1 MKKMVRGALAAVFFA
16 AAGAGAQ
23 TVAPELLKP
32 ENRTVSSSKQ
42 FTIFGGTRQ
51 ERSELARR
59 ADQLKEGLQKELG
72 LGVEWRDPILIVLTP
87 GDAVR
92 LRQPRVFVQVFDAEE
107 AGRKIEVDLSPGA
120 LQDRALVEGGI
131 IRALLLEISLRKQ
144 KFEGNRFVEP
154 PSWLVAA
161 MTAALARGD
170 EVFGAAVYSGLL
182 EGKGMPKLA
191 RFLKENGENLRG
203 RTREIH
209 AAQSYAFY
217 RALSESDGGRARVAE
232 NLTLAEPSRD
242 PVDRFGQTWPDL
254 LEDPD
259 RMARMWALSV
269 ARLASPERTD
279 FVSAPDSSAK
289 LAAVIESLAV
299 PESELDPPGAML
311 ELARTPEGRFR
322 FEQAATELRRL
333 GFRAHPLYAA
343 LVEEYR
349 EMFDDMAR
357 KRRRGFVAKFNEA
370 EDLRWA
376 LDERSNEITDYLN
389 WYQANAPST
398 EPMVDLATILPPE
411 STTRR
416 NDAIS
421 RYLDSVEQ
429 RGW

>member
-1 MKKMVRGALAAVFFA
+1 VKRTVRGAVA
-16 AAGAGAQ
+16 AALLVTAAAGAQ

-42 FTIFGGTRQ
+42 FTIFGGTRR
-51 ERSELARR
+51 ERGDLARR
-59 ADQLKEGLQKELG
+59 AEELNEGLRRELG
-72 LGVEWRDPILIVLTP
+72 LGVKWRDPILLVLAP

-92 LRQPRVFVQVFDAEE
+92 LRQPQVFVQVFDAGE
-107 AGRKIEVDLSPGA
+107 AGRKIEVNLSPGA
-120 LQDRALVEGGI
+120 LQDRALVDGGI
-131 IRALLLEISLRKQ
+131 VRAVLLEVSLRQQQFK
-144 KFEGNRFVEP
+144 GNRFVEP

-170 EVFGAAVYSGLL
+170 EFLGARVYSGLL
-182 EGKGMPKLA
+182 EGQGMPRPA
-191 RFLKENGENLRG
+191 RFLKEDGGNLRG
-203 RTREIH
+203 RTRDIH
-209 AAQSYAFY
+209 AAQSYALY
-217 RALSESDGGRARVAE
+217 LALSEADGGKARIAE

-254 LEDPD
+254 VDDPD
-259 RMARMWALSV
+259 RVARMWALSV
-269 ARLASPERTD
+269 ARLASPERTE
-279 FVSAPDSSAK
+279 FLSASDSSAK
-289 LAAVIESLAV
+289 LAAVIDSLAG
-299 PESELDPPGAML
+299 PDSGQDPPGAMM

-322 FEQAATELRRL
+322 FEQASTELRRL

-349 EMFDDMAR
+349 ELFDGLAR
-357 KRRRGFVAKFNEA
+357 KKRRGFAGKFNEA

-376 LDERSNEITDYLN
+376 LDDRSNEITDYLN
-389 WYQANAPST
+389 WYQANAPSAG
-398 EPMVDLATILPPE
+398 PMVERATVLPPE
-411 STTRR
+411 PAARR